1 MGRVINLQGEAHR
14 GLQELLPWF
23 VTGQLDAAE
32 HERVEA
38 HVAGCAECQAEVKF
52 QQRLEAEVAQLP
64 LEVEESWTRMRA
76 QIAAEDERPSWL
88 GNRGAGRAR
97 PAAASRG
104 GWMGWAAAA
113 AMLVVSAGVM
123 AGGTQAIQVADNS
136 GSANFHVLGAKP
148 AAATPGNVVVIFRPD
163 ASEKALRESLRASGA
178 RLVDGPTA
186 ADGYVLRVAPER
198 RDAALAILRGRSDV
212 VLAEPLDAGLTP

>member
-97 PAAASRG
+97 PMASRG

-113 AMLVVSAGVM
+113 AMLPSSRRSRCSAPSRDRAKPWTVRNVPSSTSAASNAPPMPPDAPMTTAEASAG
-123 AGGTQAIQVADNS
+123 
-136 GSANFHVLGAKP
+136 
-148 AAATPGNVVVIFRPD
+148 
-163 ASEKALRESLRASGA
+163 
-178 RLVDGPTA
+178 
-186 ADGYVLRVAPER
+186 
-198 RDAALAILRGRSDV
+198 
-212 VLAEPLDAGLTP
+212 PLMTG